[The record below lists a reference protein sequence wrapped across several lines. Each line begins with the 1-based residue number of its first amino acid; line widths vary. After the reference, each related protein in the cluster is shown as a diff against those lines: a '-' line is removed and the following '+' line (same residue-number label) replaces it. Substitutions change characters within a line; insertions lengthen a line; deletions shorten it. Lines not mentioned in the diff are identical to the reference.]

1 MKRQLSSIWL
11 SPHNKKDDEDFQSYL
26 PTRDQISD
34 SKLASMRTIENENI
48 QPTKKPKTDN
58 YRQLLESVRYV
69 MMIDWKDKTGFVG
82 LPLLPQ
88 DFHNDILCG
97 PMTAED

>member
-1 MKRQLSSIWL
+1 MSS
-11 SPHNKKDDEDFQSYL
+11 HNKKDDDDFQSYL

-34 SKLASMRTIENENI
+34 TELASTRTIEHENI
-48 QPTKKPKTDN
+48 EPKKKPKTDN
-58 YRQLLESVRYV
+58 DRQLLESVRYV
-69 MMIDWKDKTGFVG
+69 MMIDWKGKTGFEG

-88 DFHNDILCG
+88 GFHDDILCR